1 VVSEIEFVMIF
12 LNTIVYD
19 VWFLGDESVTNYIH
33 FVIETLLNTLYN
45 FIHLLAIQ
53 IYLQKDEQRDQHN

>member
-1 VVSEIEFVMIF
+1 MMFRFS
-12 LNTIVYD
+12 
-19 VWFLGDESVTNYIH
+19 GDESVSNYIH

-53 IYLQKDEQRDQHN
+53 IYLQKDEQHN